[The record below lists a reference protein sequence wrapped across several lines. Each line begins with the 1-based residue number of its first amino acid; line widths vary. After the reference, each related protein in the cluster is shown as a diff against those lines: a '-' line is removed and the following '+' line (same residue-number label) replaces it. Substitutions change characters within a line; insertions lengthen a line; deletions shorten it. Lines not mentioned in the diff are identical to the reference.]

1 MANKRNAALEM
12 LQGAGFEPSP
22 EQAPV
27 EMPAGG
33 IPTPK
38 NLVPLKP
45 KKAGKAVTKVMVYM
59 PAKVARKFKEIAFT
73 EDRKANDVYL
83 DALDE
88 YLTKQGH
95 GGIKGVV
102 ER

>member
-12 LQGAGFEPSP
+12 LQGAGFGT
-22 EQAPV
+22 APKDA
-27 EMPAGG
+27 PAAA
-33 IPTPK
+33 PTGEGPQ
-38 NLVPLKP
+38 NVAALAS
-45 KKAGKAVTKVMVYM
+45 KKTKGVTKVMVYM

-83 DALDE
+83 EALDL

-95 GGIKGVV
+95 GGLKGVA